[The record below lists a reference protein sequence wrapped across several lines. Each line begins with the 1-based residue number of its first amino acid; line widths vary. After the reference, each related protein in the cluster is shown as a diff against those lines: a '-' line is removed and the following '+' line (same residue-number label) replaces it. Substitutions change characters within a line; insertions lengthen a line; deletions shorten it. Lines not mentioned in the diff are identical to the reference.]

1 MARTVIGVFDTRE
14 QAETVIGDLIKAGV
28 ERREISILA
37 RETTSAPTN
46 AGIATGIDEDTA
58 TGGDTAKGALVG
70 GVGGLLL
77 GLGALAIPGIGPVIA
92 AGPLAAAL
100 TGAGIGAAG
109 GAVVGALTD
118 SGVPERDAQFYADR
132 VNSGGT
138 LVTVTCDDTL
148 ADPATQVM
156 EQHGAKD
163 VNEKTI
169 HSGATPIADQVAS
182 SGGLISEN
190 AEVST
195 GSIGATVV
203 DRAGAPR
210 SVGSYRTERKESPR
224 EMLEDAAGI
233 PDEDWRNHFRQHYEG
248 QGEDY
253 DYFAPGYRYGAE
265 AARNQRYH
273 GRSYDE
279 IEADLRRD
287 YESRYPE
294 SAWDRIKEA
303 VRHGWERA
311 TNRSR

>member
-1 MARTVIGVFDTRE
+1 MARTVIGIFDTRE
-14 QAETVIGDLIKAGV
+14 QAEAVIGDLIKAGL
-28 ERREISILA
+28 ERTEISILA
-37 RETTSAPTN
+37 RDTTSAP
-46 AGIATGIDEDTA
+46 ATGGTTTAVDEDTV

-92 AGPLAAAL
+92 AGPIAAAL

-118 SGVPERDAQFYADR
+118 SGVPERDAQFYAER
-132 VNSGGT
+132 LNSGGT

-148 ADPATQVM
+148 ADPASHVM

-163 VNEKTI
+163 VEEKMV
-169 HSGATPIADQVAS
+169 HSGSTPIRDEVATA
-182 SGGLISEN
+182 GGLTSEN

-195 GSIGATVV
+195 GSIGASVV
-203 DRAGAPR
+203 DPASQRR
-210 SVGSYRTERKESPR
+210 VGSYPAERKESVR
-224 EMLEDAAGI
+224 ETLEDAAGI

-253 DYFAPGYRYGAE
+253 DYFAPGYRYGSE
-265 AARNQRYH
+265 AALSDRYR
-273 GRSYDE
+273 GRRYDE
-279 IEADLRRD
+279 IESDLRRD
-287 YESRYPE
+287 YENRYPG
-294 SAWDRIKEA
+294 SAWDRIREA

-311 TNRSR
+311 TNRNR